1 MMDKIE
7 NLEIQQ
13 IDFYNILGTSTIH
26 GDDEEVGKGKYI
38 SKELD
43 EFLPLQLSS
52 ELHGFGKEFDPN
64 RRLSYLREQPIP
76 ARSIR
81 ISLEDGLQLG
91 WAPNGYGKT
100 FVFEQL
106 LQKLAHSKGF
116 VDYVEDVK
124 SSIETTIKTITPFSG
139 IGLLAKKETM
149 SYAILLMAPSW
160 DATRNEVVIDAYC
173 SEISEN
179 TRSETWVY
187 SMGSS
192 WEHAEVN
199 DAQVIANQPQHLV
212 EEALLH
218 LLQYDF
224 KYLEVP
230 RISSNGFAG
239 FLKAQAREIESLLP
253 EKSSKD
259 TALFDLGNILSH
271 FNSHA
276 VKLKNGLIQ
285 QLKSNHFL
293 SEEQVESLSITV
305 SSLADAI
312 FEEPSYPGLILH
324 AFFKD
329 IIDLRFQRER
339 INRSLIVNIL
349 DEIRVEFESRHAFP
363 ENPEHVVY
371 HDLAQMIEI
380 HTIYGAYADILAD
393 YASSNNP
400 SESAVD
406 DFFKRLER
414 GLNSKSLY
422 TKYRSAVLLP
432 YLWPS
437 ISDICD
443 KMEMDIP
450 KTLTNLSSE
459 NIVSDVLNFV
469 NTPVPIGN
477 LFSHS
482 GALIER
488 ANEGQNEMAKF
499 MLRIGEDAEL
509 VDEVIEQNYAFT
521 PADAERGDES
531 RFFSETPTS
540 LYHSLLWPQLYPKK
554 YLDLQNLLQ
563 SINQNLNTENDPWGV
578 RGEFIR
584 QEEPSESRFVF
595 RPATRPSDEIPP
607 EILSFGMRSEVVLQ
621 IVLARFL
628 DGLGRHSPS
637 DQSRRVLIIDESEV
651 GRSEYWT
658 HLLIERLNLL
668 EREMLGRERAT
679 ILVISHRGLV
689 LEEARL
695 DGEYNILHPVPLMEV
710 DDETETIL

>member
-7 NLEIQQ
+7 NLEIRQ
-13 IDFYNILGTSTIH
+13 IDFYNILGTSSIQ
-26 GDDEEVGKGKYI
+26 GDDEELGEGQYI

-43 EFLPLQLSS
+43 EFLPLQLAS
-52 ELHGFGKEFDPN
+52 ELHGFGKDFDPN

-106 LQKLAHSKGF
+106 LQKLTHSKGF
-116 VDYVEDVK
+116 VDYVADVN
-124 SSIETTIKTITPFSG
+124 SSIETSIKTTTPFSG
-139 IGLLAKKETM
+139 IGLLVNKETT
-149 SYAILLMAPSW
+149 SHAILLMAPSW
-160 DATRNEVVIDAYC
+160 DATRNQDVIDAYC
-173 SEISEN
+173 SEIPKN
-179 TRSETWVY
+179 TGSKTWVY
-187 SMGSS
+187 SMGST
-192 WEHAEVN
+192 WEHVEVN
-199 DAQVIANQPQHLV
+199 DAQVKAKQPQHLP
-212 EEALLH
+212 EEALQQ
-218 LLQYDF
+218 LLQHDF

-230 RISSNGFAG
+230 KISSNGFAG
-239 FLKAQAREIESLLP
+239 FLGAQAREIESLLP
-253 EKSSKD
+253 KKSSVA
-259 TALFDLGNILSH
+259 TPIFDFRNLNFG
-271 FNSHA
+271 SHA
-276 VKLKNGLIQ
+276 IKLKNSLVQ
-285 QLKSNHFL
+285 QLKSNYVL
-293 SEEQVESLSITV
+293 SQEQVESLSITV

-312 FEEPSYPGLILH
+312 FEEPSYPYLVLH

-329 IIDLRFQRER
+329 IIGLRFQRER
-339 INRSLIVNIL
+339 INRLLIVNIL
-349 DEIRVEFESRHAFP
+349 DELRVEFEARHEFP
-363 ENPEHVVY
+363 KNPEHLVY
-371 HDLAQMIEI
+371 HDLAQTIEI

-393 YASSNNP
+393 HASSINT
-400 SESAVD
+400 SEIALR
-406 DFFKRLER
+406 DFFNRLER

-437 ISDICD
+437 ISDICQ
-443 KMEMDIP
+443 KMEMEIP
-450 KTLTNLSSE
+450 ESLTNVSSE
-459 NIVSDVLNFV
+459 NIVSEVLNFEHTSV
-469 NTPVPIGN
+469 PVGN
-477 LFSHS
+477 LFSLS

-488 ANEGQNEMAKF
+488 ANEGQNEMAEF
-499 MLRIGEDAEL
+499 MIRIGEDTDL
-509 VDEVIEQNYAFT
+509 VDEIIEQNYAFT
-521 PADAERGDES
+521 PADADRGDES

-540 LYHSLLWPQLYPKK
+540 LYHSLLWPQLYPKQH
-554 YLDLQNLLQ
+554 LDLQNLLQ

-628 DGLGRHSPS
+628 DDLSRHSPS
-637 DQSRRVLIIDESEV
+637 DYSRRVLIIDESEV

-668 EREMLGRERAT
+668 EREMMDRKRAT
-679 ILVISHRGLV
+679 IMVISHRGLV

-710 DDETETIL
+710 DDETETTI

>member
-26 GDDEEVGKGKYI
+26 GDDEEVGKGQYI

-52 ELHGFGKEFDPN
+52 ELHGFGKDFDPN

-106 LQKLAHSKGF
+106 LQKLVHSRGF
-116 VDYVEDVK
+116 VDYVNDVN
-124 SSIETTIKTITPFSG
+124 SSIETTIKTTTPFSG
-139 IGLLAKKETM
+139 IGLLVKNATM

-179 TRSETWVY
+179 TGSKTWVY
-187 SMGSS
+187 SMGSR
-192 WEHAEVN
+192 WEYAEVN

-212 EEALLH
+212 EVALLQ
-218 LLQYDF
+218 LLQHDF

-230 RISSNGFAG
+230 RISSNGFAE
-239 FLKAQAREIESLLP
+239 FLKAQAREIESLLHK
-253 EKSSKD
+253 KSSTD
-259 TALFDLGNILSH
+259 TALFELRNINH
-271 FNSHA
+271 FGSEA
-276 VKLKNGLIQ
+276 IKLKNGLIQ
-285 QLKSNHFL
+285 QLKSNHAL
-293 SEEQVESLSITV
+293 SEDQVESLSITV

-339 INRSLIVNIL
+339 INRSSTVNIL
-349 DEIRVEFESRHAFP
+349 DELKVEFESRHEFP
-363 ENPEHVVY
+363 ENHEHVDY
-371 HDLAQMIEI
+371 HDLVQVIEI
-380 HTIYGAYADILAD
+380 HTIYGAFADILAD

-400 SESAVD
+400 SESAVN

-437 ISDICD
+437 ISDICE
-443 KMEMDIP
+443 KMGMDIP
-450 KTLTNLSSE
+450 ETLTNVSSE
-459 NIVSDVLNFV
+459 NIVSEVLNFKH
-469 NTPVPIGN
+469 TSVPIGN
-477 LFSHS
+477 LFSQS

-488 ANEGQNEMAKF
+488 ANEGQNEMAEF
-499 MLRIGEDAEL
+499 MVRIGEDTEL
-509 VDEVIEQNYAFT
+509 VDEVIERNYAFT

-531 RFFSETPTS
+531 RFFSETPKS
-540 LYHSLLWPQLYPKK
+540 LYHSLLWPPLYPKQH
-554 YLDLQNLLQ
+554 LDLQNLLQ

-584 QEEPSESRFVF
+584 QEEPSKSRFVF

-637 DQSRRVLIIDESEV
+637 DRSRRVLIIDESEV

-668 EREMLGRERAT
+668 ERELLGRERAT

-695 DGEYNILHPVPLMEV
+695 DGEYNILHPVPLMRV
-710 DDETETIL
+710 DDETETIF